1 MHVPGNPHG
10 EDGHF
15 PHTSVG
21 VGKGTGNS
29 TVGGRGQD
37 VLNEDYALA
46 LALGLAREAS
56 TPPRSYNPNPDWGG
70 VSGQKEL

>member
-46 LALGLAREAS
+46 LGLERPALHHGATIPIQTGE
-56 TPPRSYNPNPDWGG
+56 
-70 VSGQKEL
+70 E

>member
-21 VGKGTGNS
+21 VGTGTGNS
-29 TVGGRGQD
+29 TVGGGGQD
-37 VLNEDYALA
+37 VLNEDYGLVRPALHHGA
-46 LALGLAREAS
+46 TIPVQIGEEYAV
-56 TPPRSYNPNPDWGG
+56 RSRDTFI
-70 VSGQKEL
+70 KL

>member
-1 MHVPGNPHG
+1 MHVLGNPHG

-21 VGKGTGNS
+21 VGKGTVNS

-37 VLNEDYALA
+37 VLNEDYALG
-46 LALGLAREAS
+46 LALHHGATIPILTGEESEVR
-56 TPPRSYNPNPDWGG
+56 RSRATFM
-70 VSGQKEL
+70 KL